1 MSPAALLRPLGAL
14 WVLVAALAVLTALTA
29 LAVGEA
35 HLSGLFMA
43 TAGIA
48 MVPGVLVLTATQ
60 GIRLGA
66 TALDALGLALLSWIT
81 APAMAALPF
90 WLTGYFDPIDAL
102 FEAYSAVTT
111 TGATLLPAEDLP
123 RSLIFWRAILA
134 WLGGY
139 FTLLLAIAVFAA
151 LDREVPAIRRSPLL
165 TIGQDNVFSHL
176 MLTARRVGTI
186 YATITAIVWI
196 ALLVVGTGLFD
207 ATVLAMASIS
217 TSGYSPADGGLVRS
231 FGEIATLIVA
241 AGCLAGSV
249 NIALFWDALRDRGV
263 LKDPD
268 LAGIGVLVAGLAVL
282 YVIADPDNLPA
293 HVLDALFVVTTSG
306 YSVGGGLSPVPIAAV
321 FVALIGGAAAST
333 TGGVKVS
340 RILLLWRRMG
350 SELAILTDPSSIVP
364 VTFRGRPAPDR
375 ALIGIW
381 AYVLGF
387 VACLGIGAVLLAL
400 TGLDFETAFLAN
412 AAALSNT
419 GPLFN
424 ETHGQGGWRD
434 ITDAA
439 KPLLISA
446 MILGRL
452 EVLAALAAIWAL
464 FIRN

>member
-1 MSPAALLRPLGAL
+1 MSLAALFRPLGAL
-14 WVLVAALAVLTALTA
+14 WVLVAIIAAFTALTA
-29 LAVGEA
+29 AALGETHIA
-35 HLSGLFMA
+35 PLFGA

-48 MVPGVLVLTATQ
+48 AIPGALVLAATH
-60 GIRLGA
+60 GIRIGA
-66 TALDALGLALLSWIT
+66 TALDALGLALMAWIS

-111 TGATLLPAEDLP
+111 TGATLLPASDLP
-123 RSLIFWRAILA
+123 LSLLFWRAILA
-134 WLGGY
+134 WMGGY

-151 LDREVPAIRRSPLL
+151 LDREVPAIRRSALL
-165 TIGQDNVFSHL
+165 TIRQDNIFSHL
-176 MLTARRVGTI
+176 VPAARRVGLI
-186 YATITAIVWI
+186 YTLCTAAVW
-196 ALLVVGTGLFD
+196 AGLLTAGTGLFD
-207 ATVLAMASIS
+207 ATVLAMAAVS
-217 TSGYSPADGGLVRS
+217 TSGLAPVDGGL
-231 FGEIATLIVA
+231 ATEYGHFAAMLVA
-241 AGCLAGSV
+241 LGCLAGSV
-249 NIALFWDALRDRGV
+249 NIALFWDVLRDRSA
-263 LKDPD
+263 LRDPD
-268 LAGIGVLVAGLAVL
+268 LAGIGALVLGLAAL
-282 YVIADPDNLPA
+282 YTLAEPGRISD
-293 HVLDALFVVTTSG
+293 HVLDALFIVTTAG
-306 YSVGGGLSPVPIAAV
+306 YSVTGAPSPVPVAAV

-350 SELAILTDPSSIVP
+350 SELSILTDPSSVVP

-387 VACLGIGAVLLAL
+387 VACLGLGGLGLTLA
-400 TGLDFETAFLAN
+400 GLDFQTAFLAN

-434 ITDAA
+434 VTDAA
-439 KPLLISA
+439 KPILISA
-446 MILGRL
+446 MIFGRL